1 MKKIKRLS
9 IEFRHREV
17 TISVAGSALQVQ
29 DGESDAVDLPTS
41 CPTCG
46 SPWIIVIARAAGDV
60 STSADLIHRM
70 LLQTGLHVQAF
81 PAGRLRICQKSF
93 EELKEKF

>member
-9 IEFRHREV
+9 IEIIHRKI
-17 TISVAGSALQVQ
+17 TIADGGSTLHVQ
-29 DGESDAVDLPTS
+29 DGESDAMKPSTF

-46 SPWIIVIARAAGDV
+46 SPWITVIARAAGDV
-60 STSADLIHRM
+60 STSAEHIHRM

-81 PAGRLRICQKSF
+81 PAGQLRICQKSF